1 MDMSWVQV
9 NGPKDRDVF
18 DDFNF
23 TKPAGRTNVPFRVHS
38 GTNTFMLITPNLVI
52 EARTKINV
60 HAPDEAHPCI
70 VELWPV
76 TPQATGAS
84 MAANPRP

>member
-1 MDMSWVQV
+1 MDMSWVIV

-18 DDFNF
+18 DDYNF

-38 GTNTFMLITPNLVI
+38 GANTFMLVTRNLVI
-52 EARTKINV
+52 EARTKVNV
-60 HAPDEAHPCI
+60 HAPDKAHPCI

-76 TPQATGAS
+76 MPTSQTATTSAIHH
-84 MAANPRP
+84 R